1 MSCFNT
7 CLSGINLIPTD
18 SDIVPVFCK
27 ELVLGVSLDDRT
39 FSYPNIS
46 CKNMHTVLNM
56 LNVMVFLRY
65 WFSAHRHLASGSFS
79 PAADGKMMEWLADY
93 VCYRLQNSVR

>member
-56 LNVMVFLRY
+56 LNVMFFYVIGSQRIVI
-65 WFSAHRHLASGSFS
+65 SLAEVLVWQRT
-79 PAADGKMMEWLADY
+79 GK
-93 VCYRLQNSVR
+93 